1 MEWMIQ
7 ILFSFFSTIGFGILT
22 NIPRRALPAAG
33 FTGTCGWLIFWQLK
47 LHQISLGGTNFWAAF
62 IIGCLSIFFS
72 RKMKMPVI
80 IFHIPSLFLLV
91 PGGPAYLAIREF
103 VLGDTKQAFYQL
115 SVVLVTAAA
124 IAGAFLMSNLV
135 ERIVLKFTLQRRA
148 RKKL

>member
-1 MEWMIQ
+1 MEWFIQ
-7 ILFSFFSTIGFGILT
+7 ITFSFFSTVGFGILT
-22 NIPRRALPAAG
+22 NIPRKALIAAG

-47 LHQISLGGTNFWAAF
+47 IHQVGLGGANFWAAF

-103 VLGDTKQAFYQL
+103 VLGDTKQAFIEL
-115 SVVLVTAAA
+115 SIVVVTAAA
-124 IAGAFLMSNLV
+124 IAGAFMMSNLV
-135 ERIVLKFTLQRRA
+135 ERIVLKLA
-148 RKKL
+148 LKRKNQKRL